1 MHINSDVETCWEGMR
16 ASVCV
21 RTSSISGPFP
31 FHADM
36 GLETPLQ
43 ESVERLAWLFPRLW
57 LICSGNYR
65 GQNGTFMRKPVDQVS
80 FL

>member
-1 MHINSDVETCWEGMR
+1 
-16 ASVCV
+16 
-21 RTSSISGPFP
+21 
-31 FHADM
+31 M
-36 GLETPLQ
+36 GLETPLR

-65 GQNGTFMRKPVDQVS
+65 GQNGTFMRKLVDQVS